1 MMMIHPLIRGI
12 DTSILGLT
20 LLLYDLSSPAMGR
33 PFISQATCL
42 YSRFIPSC
50 EGQTDYSLNNQL
62 LIAIHPLLRGADRGL
77 LHYLQL
83 DTDSSPLA
91 RGRLDLI
98 HTRFVTARFI
108 PSCEGQT
115 AVFICSIDSLTIH
128 PLLRGADSPG
138 AGLFFLIYD
147 SSPLARG
154 RHSMFMRLSAA
165 LNTSLCNLHK
175 YHFQLVTH
183 HFLYL

>member
-1 MMMIHPLIRGI
+1 MIHPLIRGI

-62 LIAIHPLLRGADRGL
+62 LIAIHPLLRGADSDGSAFFNSCI
-77 LHYLQL
+77 
-83 DTDSSPLA
+83 DSSPLA
-91 RGRLDLI
+91 RGRPRPSALPAAG
-98 HTRFVTARFI
+98 HRFI

-115 AVFICSIDSLTIH
+115 KKLFCRLGQRTIH
-128 PLLRGADSPG
+128 PLLRGAD
-138 AGLFFLIYD
+138 AQC
-147 SSPLARG
+147 
-154 RHSMFMRLSAA
+154 
-165 LNTSLCNLHK
+165 LCG
-175 YHFQLVTH
+175 FQPP
-183 HFLYL
+183 